1 MRNFIED
8 FKNEVNLVR
17 ALIFLLIIAVVIHL
31 FTITWGLLGNFSD
44 IILILIFAW
53 ILSFLLEP
61 LVLET
66 ARITR
71 LSKSLST
78 IIIYILLFTLSIA
91 LIFLFIPEVT
101 SQIQTL
107 VTIIPQFVDPNSQFI
122 NQRIENTVTTLLNTL
137 VAAIPS
143 IAQFFFQFS
152 MVLILS
158 FYFIVDKENIQK
170 ELLELV
176 PQKWH
181 KQLIFIQQLIEDT
194 FASFLRVQLFF
205 GIVMGIV
212 TWIILTLLQVEFAAS
227 SSFLAAILTF
237 IPMIGPLL
245 GSIPPIFVAF
255 LSTPIKALIVA
266 ILIAIAQQIVYNAIG
281 TKMLGKAYKIHPAII
296 LISFLIGMKIGGS
309 MGAIFAIPI
318 LGVLSVVAREL
329 SHYFLKN
336 R

>member
-8 FKNEVNLVR
+8 FKNEVNLAR
-17 ALIFLLIIAVVIHL
+17 ALIFLLIIALVIHL
-31 FTITWGLLGNFSD
+31 FTIIWGLLGNFSD
-44 IILILIFAW
+44 IILIVIFAW

-66 ARITR
+66 TRLTR
-71 LSKSLST
+71 LSKSFST
-78 IIIYILLFTLSIA
+78 IIIYILLFALSIA

-107 VTIIPQFVDPNSQFI
+107 TTIIPRFLDPRSQFT
-122 NQRIENTVTTLLNTL
+122 NQRLENAITTLLNTL

-152 MVLILS
+152 IVLILS
-158 FYFIVDKENIQK
+158 FYFIVDKENINK
-170 ELLELV
+170 ELFDFV
-176 PQKWH
+176 PRKWH
-181 KQLIFIQQLIEDT
+181 KQFESIQQLIEST

-205 GIVMGIV
+205 GIVMGLI
-212 TWIILTLLQVEFAAS
+212 TWIILTLLRVEFAAS

-237 IPMIGPLL
+237 VPMIGPLF

-255 LSTPIKALIVA
+255 LSAPLKALIVA
-266 ILIAIAQQIVYNAIG
+266 ISIAISQQVVYNAIG

-296 LISFLIGMKIGGS
+296 LISFLIGMKIGGT

-318 LGVLSVVAREL
+318 LGVLSVVVREL
-329 SHYFLKN
+329 SHYFLRN